1 MKMRKSI
8 ILFVLWLCGMTVMA
22 DVTVTFKVTNKPS
35 SLVDL
40 VVTTDGTPISSG
52 ATVADNAI
60 VKFTAAVDRAWHV
73 EWYMN
78 ETKVEN
84 DFNNVLE
91 VKAVADCAIEARYI
105 ENYKFIFEGTPHVKY
120 AAPNGVIYLGPN
132 FYCHKFEK
140 LRAFGYT
147 VSSFKGSNGK
157 TYQVD
162 RSKNPNLIVK
172 DILTAD
178 VVMTPNYVLNES
190 DFGDATVAPVWDFD
204 KPDSVAL
211 FRNFQ
216 GRCCF
221 VKPTFFDSNF
231 IDLNMSCD
239 ATYGWIDNENNKD
252 LGYADVG
259 AGTKFTL
266 PARYGTIYRMVTKD
280 ALSATTI
287 ADSTSTQYTTTQDKE
302 GNYVSTLLYYVSDK
316 DSIQIDIKEDIKLV
330 SISASYPGSDNFM
343 TWMPDTATV
352 KDELVTVQKPEG
364 AGSLLYD
371 VSDLTVNGG
380 LNVVAGEPLDS
391 LSAQIEVPDEFDAN
405 KYVSVSFR
413 MAEGFSYLH
422 GKALLS
428 MRLYGIKTSTKVQ
441 LVMSDTKGHELKSRL
456 YDYNNLVDS
465 VLLDTLSNVKPE
477 AVYMEGLVTL
487 KVYVY
492 GDADYYRLCMGTQ
505 SIGEVCEIL
514 RFPEGYTFTPHK
526 AKSELDFDGLGLL
539 TIDAHEVL
547 GVNEDTERIILSS
560 IEEVPMGDIILL
572 HTDNAGATYHIPLT
586 RADDA
591 YIPENNKLRVSDG
604 KVIGGPD
611 IYRFTKEGDI
621 YVFRN
626 SLPTDILPNGEIYMK
641 YHSAYKRE
649 VFYLSDADVPPKV
662 TELVF
667 KEMEDNSSQI
677 EQYKGRTIKKVVLDG
692 HKLFKNHKWNTI
704 CLPFDIISESISS
717 TPLDGAV
724 LYELDVVDKV
734 DYTTPTG
741 YDAESGVVTLNF
753 KTAHV
758 IEPGKPYFLEWE
770 TTASSE
776 IVNPEFDNVTIKTT
790 EAAEM
795 AITSN
800 DGKVQFVGTY
810 DPVMLTGN
818 NASNLYVGTDDNIHV
833 PTEHHEV
840 GAFNGYFL
848 VDLGNGLGIPGSNP
862 LNKILLNIAGGGDV
876 LRVITITVPHNLQN
890 DVWYDL
896 QGRKYVDKP
905 TQHGIYIMNGKKIL
919 LK

>member
-1 MKMRKSI
+1 
-8 ILFVLWLCGMTVMA
+8 
-22 DVTVTFKVTNKPS
+22 
-35 SLVDL
+35 
-40 VVTTDGTPISSG
+40 
-52 ATVADNAI
+52 
-60 VKFTAAVDRAWHV
+60 
-73 EWYMN
+73 
-78 ETKVEN
+78 
-84 DFNNVLE
+84 
-91 VKAVADCAIEARYI
+91 
-105 ENYKFIFEGTPHVKY
+105 
-120 AAPNGVIYLGPN
+120 
-132 FYCHKFEK
+132 
-140 LRAFGYT
+140 
-147 VSSFKGSNGK
+147 
-157 TYQVD
+157 
-162 RSKNPNLIVK
+162 
-172 DILTAD
+172 
-178 VVMTPNYVLNES
+178 
-190 DFGDATVAPVWDFD
+190 
-204 KPDSVAL
+204 
-211 FRNFQ
+211 
-216 GRCCF
+216 
-221 VKPTFFDSNF
+221 
-231 IDLNMSCD
+231 
-239 ATYGWIDNENNKD
+239 
-252 LGYADVG
+252 
-259 AGTKFTL
+259 
-266 PARYGTIYRMVTKD
+266 
-280 ALSATTI
+280 
-287 ADSTSTQYTTTQDKE
+287 
-302 GNYVSTLLYYVSDK
+302 
-316 DSIQIDIKEDIKLV
+316 
-330 SISASYPGSDNFM
+330 
-343 TWMPDTATV
+343 
-352 KDELVTVQKPEG
+352 
-364 AGSLLYD
+364 
-371 VSDLTVNGG
+371 
-380 LNVVAGEPLDS
+380 
-391 LSAQIEVPDEFDAN
+391 
-405 KYVSVSFR
+405 
-413 MAEGFSYLH
+413 
-422 GKALLS
+422 
-428 MRLYGIKTSTKVQ
+428 
-441 LVMSDTKGHELKSRL
+441 
-456 YDYNNLVDS
+456 
-465 VLLDTLSNVKPE
+465 
-477 AVYMEGLVTL
+477 
-487 KVYVY
+487 
-492 GDADYYRLCMGTQ
+492 MGTQ

-604 KVIGGPD
+604 KVMGGPD

-692 HKLFKNHKWNTI
+692 HKLYKNHKWNTI

-734 DYTTPTG
+734 DYITPTG

-876 LRVITITVPHNLQN
+876 LRVITITVPHNLQD

-905 TQHGIYIMNGKKIL
+905 TQRGIYILKGKKIL
-919 LK
+919 IK